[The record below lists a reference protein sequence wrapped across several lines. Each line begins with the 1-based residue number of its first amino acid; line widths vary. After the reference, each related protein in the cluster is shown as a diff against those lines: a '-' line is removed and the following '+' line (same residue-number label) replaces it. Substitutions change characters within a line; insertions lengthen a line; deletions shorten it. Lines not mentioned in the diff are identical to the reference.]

1 MEKDITVRD
10 ELNKIYEN
18 SVFEAF
24 VESDKNVDYFIK
36 QHEDFEDQHWKS
48 LTNYFKNWIK
58 RLEEDN
64 DMVFDSGMGGY
75 DFTKNGV
82 LYAGYDIDK
91 DVDFGVDKS
100 VQWYKDKI
108 SDWLEDLK
116 DTKDMSRAEIKEYK
130 DDIKKFKFCIEIL
143 PVVAPIVIE
152 AKKYWKYKKD
162 TNGTSLGYF

>member
-82 LYAGYDIDK
+82 LYAGYDIDEDVSFGLEKSIQHYQKRINDAK
-91 DVDFGVDKS
+91 DDLRDVTDLDK
-100 VQWYKDKI
+100 
-108 SDWLEDLK
+108 ED
-116 DTKDMSRAEIKEYK
+116 IKELK
-130 DDIKKFKFCIEIL
+130 DDIKKWKVYIEIL
-143 PVVAPIVIE
+143 PAVAPIVIE